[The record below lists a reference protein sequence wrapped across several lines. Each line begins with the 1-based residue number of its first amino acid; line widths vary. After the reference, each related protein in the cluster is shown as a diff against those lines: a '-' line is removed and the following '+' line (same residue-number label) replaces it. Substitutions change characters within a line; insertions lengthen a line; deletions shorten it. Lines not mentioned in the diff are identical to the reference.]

1 MAIEAIRK
9 RKWPKKPSNLESWS
23 WKQWNRRGLNKH
35 EEWTDANKVSVLQ
48 MLRNEIMYIMFCIS
62 I

>member
-1 MAIEAIRK
+1 MYRK
-9 RKWPKKPSNLESWS
+9 ENDLKSLESWS

-48 MLRNEIMYIMFCIS
+48 MLRNEIMYIMFLYLYLRLIP
-62 I
+62 